1 MIFLMICLKN
11 ITSFYV
17 TLQSKRMNLYNSPM
31 FKSLDIKNFRGI
43 RSAEIDGF
51 ERVNLFFGKN
61 NCGKSTVLEALFLI
75 SGQSNPLLPLSV
87 NSMRNYMRFSES
99 DLNIEFF
106 GLNPE
111 NKINISVNGDE
122 NRWLE
127 ISQIKSQSNV
137 VELGS
142 LGNGESDNAA
152 KTYGIKLNYSV
163 GERENRYSSE
173 LIIKEG
179 DAENGKVKIDK
190 RYKENLFSRYLTANA
205 PQASIDEQFA
215 QIVANKKEQK
225 ILSILQ
231 EIDPRIKDIQLVG
244 TELLVDIGESQRLPI
259 NMMGDGLR
267 KLLFIIVSIYQCRN
281 GLLLVD
287 EIDNGLHF
295 TAMEVLWKAVLKAS
309 ADNNVQLVATTHNI
323 DSLKG
328 LAKVLKQPEYS
339 EYGSD
344 VCEFKLIKKDDASV
358 VAVKYDYDS
367 FEYAV
372 NQELEIR

>member
-1 MIFLMICLKN
+1 MFCSKN

-17 TLQSKRMNLYNSPM
+17 TLQSKRMNLYNHPM

-111 NKINISVNGDE
+111 NKINISVSGDE

-127 ISQIKSQSNV
+127 IVQIKSQSNV
-137 VELGS
+137 VQLGS

-152 KTYGIKLNYSV
+152 KVYGIKLNYSI

-190 RYKENLFSRYLTANA
+190 RYNENLFSRYLTANA
-205 PQASIDEQFA
+205 SQASIDEQFA
-215 QIVANKKEQK
+215 LLVANKKEK
-225 ILSILQ
+225 NVLSILQ
-231 EIDPRIKDIQLVG
+231 EIEPGIKDIQLVG

-267 KLLFIIVSIYQCRN
+267 KLFFIIVSIYQCRN

-309 ADNNVQLVATTHNI
+309 VDNNVQIFATTHNI

-328 LAKVLKQPEYS
+328 LAKVLKQSEYS
-339 EYGSD
+339 EYHPD
-344 VCEFKLIKKDDASV
+344 VCEFKLIKKDDSSV
-358 VAVKYDYDS
+358 VAVKYDYDL

-372 NQELEIR
+372 NQEFEIR